1 MNRMGLTTCWKIG
14 GQALAAAVLTAALA
28 GCGGQAAGG
37 TGQTDPAA
45 GGDPAAGAPAS
56 VEVTPAVTAPPL
68 AAEDAETGWDETA
81 TQVRFDG
88 AAISVNGAG
97 ASADGRVLTV
107 SAGGVYVLSGTL
119 ADGQVLIAAA
129 EADTVRLVL
138 DGVQIENKTGAP
150 LYAASADKLI
160 VTLAAGTE
168 NTLTDGGAQFVYA
181 DAAAEEPDAALFS
194 QCDLTLNG
202 EGTLTVNAGFGNG
215 IGTKDDLVAAGGV
228 FVVRAAR
235 HGLRGRD
242 SVAVHGGSFQI
253 TAGGDGIQTNND
265 EDAAKGWMAL
275 LGGRFVIEAAYDAVQ
290 AETAL
295 HIADGQFEIAA
306 GGGHGAEPADGGSDS
321 YKGIKAG
328 GDLTVA
334 GGTFQIDSADDCLH
348 TNGSAVIGGGTFL
361 LRTGDDGVHAD
372 GGLTVGGGQIEVGA
386 SYEGL
391 EGATVDIT
399 GGTVTLEASDDGIN
413 AAGGSSR
420 GTDGAAGRFGR
431 DVFGADGGA
440 YAIRISGGAVTLHA
454 GGDGL
459 DSNGTIHISGGQL
472 VSIVDSTADN
482 SALDCEGAPT
492 VTGGTLVYGGTGT
505 GAGFGGDSTQSYV
518 YLAAPI
524 PAGAAVEVL
533 KDGTALLTHRT
544 AYALAMLAVSTPEI
558 VSGEDYE
565 IAVDGTKTAVTAGSG
580 GTGFGP
586 GGGGGGFGAGRPPGG
601 EGGERPGGGFGGL
614 PEGMDRETL
623 RQAREIIGEAQD
635 GTLTDE
641 QRAQLY
647 ELGLT
652 DEQIDQLLAMPGMG
666 GGFPDGGGDR
676 PADGAWPSDRPA
688 PDGGRPSGGN
698 RPADGAW
705 PSDRPTPTPAPAAGT
720 A

>member
-1 MNRMGLTTCWKIG
+1 MNRIGPRVCWKIG
-14 GQALAAAVLTAALA
+14 GWTLAAAVLAAALA
-28 GCGGQAAGG
+28 GCGGQA
-37 TGQTDPAA
+37 TD
-45 GGDPAAGAPAS
+45 GIDKTDPAAGAPAS
-56 VEVTPAVTAPPL
+56 MEVTPAVTAPPL

-88 AAISVNGAG
+88 ETISVDGAG
-97 ASADGRVLTV
+97 ASADGHVLTV

-119 ADGQVLIAAA
+119 TNGQVFVAAA
-129 EADTVRLVL
+129 ETDTVRLVF

-150 LYAASADKLI
+150 LYAVSADKLI
-160 VTLAAGTE
+160 VTLAAETE

-181 DAAAEEPDAALFS
+181 DTVAEEPDAALFS
-194 QCDLTLNG
+194 KCDLTLNG

-215 IGTKDDLVAAGGV
+215 IGTKDDLVVAGGA

-242 SVAVHGGSFQI
+242 SVAVHGGSLQI
-253 TAGGDGIQTNND
+253 TAGGDGVQTNND

-275 LGGRFVIEAAYDAVQ
+275 LDGRFVIESAHDAVQ

-295 HIADGQFEIAA
+295 HIANGQFEIVA
-306 GGGHGAEPADGGSDS
+306 GGGHSAEPAADGSDS
-321 YKGIKAG
+321 YKGIKAA
-328 GDLTVA
+328 GDLTIA
-334 GGTFQIDSADDCLH
+334 GGTFQVDSADDCLH
-348 TNGSAVIGGGTFL
+348 TNGSAVIGGGTFF

-372 GGLTVGGGQIEVGA
+372 GGLTIGGGQIEVGA

-399 GGTVTLEASDDGIN
+399 GGTVALEASDDGIN

-420 GTDGAAGRFGR
+420 GTDAAGRFGR
-431 DVFGADGGA
+431 DVFGAGGGA

-459 DSNGTIHISGGQL
+459 DSNGTIHISGGQV

-492 VTGGTLVYGGTGT
+492 VTGGTIVYGGTGT
-505 GAGFGGDSTQSYV
+505 GAGFGEDSTQSYV
-518 YLAAPI
+518 YLAASI
-524 PAGAAVEVL
+524 PAGATVEVL
-533 KDGTALLTHRT
+533 KDGTSLLTHRA
-544 AYALAMLAVSTPEI
+544 AYALAVLAVSTPEI
-558 VSGEDYE
+558 VSGESYE
-565 IAVDGTKTAVTAGSG
+565 IAVDGTKTTVTAGSG

-586 GGGGGGFGAGRPPGG
+586 GGGRGGFGAGRPPGG
-601 EGGERPGGGFGGL
+601 EAGERPGGGEFGGL

-635 GTLTDE
+635 GVLTDE

-647 ELGLT
+647 ALGLT
-652 DEQIDQLLAMPGMG
+652 DEQIDRLLAMPGQGGDFPG
-666 GGFPDGGGDR
+666 GGGRPPDGN
-676 PADGAWPSDRPA
+676 RPA
-688 PDGGRPSGGN
+688 PDGER
-698 RPADGAW
+698 
-705 PSDRPTPTPAPAAGT
+705 PSDRPPSSAPPAGAA
-720 A
+720 